1 MTSRPSGLIRFAAE
15 LRRRRVFATAGLYIV
30 GAWLVMQ
37 AADVFFPGWGIPDTG
52 INVLL
57 GAAVIGFP
65 LALVFGW
72 FFNITT
78 HGVRRTLPANL
89 GGAEKPRPLAGQD
102 YLVLGALV
110 LVAGVIVSYLWSSAW
125 TK

>member
-1 MTSRPSGLIRFAAE
+1 MKSRDHVSIRFAKE
-15 LRRRRVFATAGLYIV
+15 LRRRRVFATAGLYVV

-57 GAAVIGFP
+57 FAGILGFP

-72 FFNITT
+72 LFNITANGIMRT
-78 HGVRRTLPANL
+78 VPAASGNVRELRSLVGLGWRRSLP
-89 GGAEKPRPLAGQD
+89 GAD
-102 YLVLGALV
+102 V
-110 LVAGVIVSYLWSSAW
+110 
-125 TK
+125 